1 MVKFYA
7 TTDPEV
13 SEREKK
19 NQTHSRKL
27 RSELWGGIILIVIGT
42 KILIEHLFF

>member
-19 NQTHSRKL
+19 NQTLSARL
-27 RSELWGGIILIVIGT
+27 RLREWC
-42 KILIEHLFF
+42 F

>member
-13 SEREKK
+13 SERE
-19 NQTHSRKL
+19 RKIKPSAARL
-27 RSELWGGIILIVIGT
+27 RLREWC
-42 KILIEHLFF
+42 F